1 MQQSQSITPSQSA
14 QVTQGSAQVAFKPG
28 VPGADIQP
36 DLSHLTPEERRIIED
51 VINRQR
57 QEELIDRSQGN
68 LPPPVVVQRGSK
80 VFQRL
85 PTLPDTLPVSS
96 GSAGAAVS
104 ATNAQATNS
113 LGRAKDEFFGG

>member
-1 MQQSQSITPSQSA
+1 MLSQCWTNLSNTFFFSFQCTPTMQQSQSITPSQLT

-57 QEELIDRSQGN
+57 QEELIDRELNINHNVKISCNTGESD
-68 LPPPVVVQRGSK
+68 R
-80 VFQRL
+80 
-85 PTLPDTLPVSS
+85 
-96 GSAGAAVS
+96 
-104 ATNAQATNS
+104 
-113 LGRAKDEFFGG
+113 